1 MKLQFEG
8 QLSPGHDLKLNLP
21 DGSTV
26 EARMEYDENSFLPW
40 EMGDCNGVVSDWRDV
55 DSKRPGERILC
66 GRGRGGNSE
75 RVRFYDVPA
84 TMEKQKTVWGEATP
98 RDGETQRQA
107 NARALKR
114 TFNTCARSAR
124 SVELLRRH
132 PEAHEE
138 RRLRKGRHREPVGR
152 GVRRPLRRQ
161 LSDDGRERDC
171 STRAASWTTKRWAHD
186 RARPLRSLRGRV
198 RVANQA
204 GPRPHLLAHDARL
217 FITHRRRE
225 TGATARRFQ
234 AGGLTHEHR

>member
-107 NARALKR
+107 NARAIEEDFQYLRAFCEDRWSYCGVILKHTKSDGYEKDGIASLWGVEYGDR
-114 TFNTCARSAR
+114 CDDNYPTTVAN
-124 SVELLRRH
+124 ELLD
-132 PEAHEE
+132 ESGLVDDEE
-138 RRLRKGRHREPVGR
+138 VG
-152 GVRRPLRRQ
+152 
-161 LSDDGRERDC
+161 
-171 STRAASWTTKRWAHD
+171 A
-186 RARPLRSLRGRV
+186 
-198 RVANQA
+198 
-204 GPRPHLLAHDARL
+204 
-217 FITHRRRE
+217 
-225 TGATARRFQ
+225 
-234 AGGLTHEHR
+234 